1 MNQSKPTGRTTTQ
14 NMALLFTILLAVNI
28 AGFVG
33 FISLEKKFDQN
44 LNTLNEDFSARSQI
58 FERVQAQLGYGQFI
72 HNFKNLVIR
81 GESDY
86 RSQSYSTSLL
96 KNAESINNDLNQY
109 KQLGSLHITEKEAIA
124 TIESVVSQ
132 YVEQAKKVIEL
143 KNSGM
148 DIKAIDAQV
157 VVDDRNALKAM
168 DKWYTYLS
176 QDWNRQSS
184 ALLEQAASQKQIEV
198 FLVFFGVF
206 IITLIAFEWLIRR
219 SLISPLRKIYEN
231 LNQVCSIDGT
241 LDKNYKFSIN
251 GGYETRQ
258 LAHYLNRMLQ
268 HINLQIEELSA
279 IRTTVDQ
286 SSSNIMLADNDLNI
300 TYMNEA
306 ILSTLKSVES
316 DIQKMLPHF
325 EANDLIGKNIDIF
338 HVHPEHQRQLLGQLK
353 ETYIA
358 KLTLGELHLNI
369 IVNPI
374 WGEDGSR
381 IGFVT
386 EWKDITESVKLEK
399 MQTAVEQNLKT
410 MVEKAARGHIGE
422 QIDVS
427 ALDGFI
433 RDLGEQ
439 INFMSKAIHEANNNI
454 SHVIHFLAE
463 GDLTHRVEGDY
474 EADLG
479 EMKNAINDS
488 LDTLSRTISQV
499 DVSIRNI
506 AEDIDA
512 TTERNTDLSRRIG
525 QQAAELEN
533 TASTM
538 EEITA
543 AVRNNADNAQQ
554 ANALT
559 VDASRSLDQGSQ
571 IMQKTIGAMQ
581 DIKASSDQIQQI
593 IGLIDSIA
601 FQTNLLALNAAVEAA
616 RAGEHGRGFA
626 VVAGE
631 VRNLAGKSAEAAKD
645 IKTLIDRSVS
655 QVIEGTRLAEQS
667 GSSLDEL
674 GHSMQQVTQMIS
686 EIATSSLEQSQGIE
700 QLNQAIVSLDSNT
713 QENAQLVQL
722 SAESALAISEQ
733 SQQLVR
739 SIATF
744 KISESFSLEAQ
755 KQLQNTNTKVLT
767 SK

>member
-1 MNQSKPTGRTTTQ
+1 MSHSTTKGQTTTQ
-14 NMALLFTILLAVNI
+14 NMVIFFVLLLVINVLGYW
-28 AGFVG
+28 GFN
-33 FISLEKKFDQN
+33 SLENKANQELIALNQN
-44 LNTLNEDFSARSQI
+44 FS
-58 FERVQAQLGYGQFI
+58 ERTKLLQDIQVQMGYGQFI
-72 HNFKNLVIR
+72 HNFKNMVLR
-81 GESDY
+81 GEKDY
-86 RSQSYSTSLL
+86 RTQSYSQAVLQNS
-96 KNAESINNDLNQY
+96 KNIRKDLNHY
-109 KQLGSLHITEKEAIA
+109 KKLTPLHASEKEAIN
-124 TIESVVSQ
+124 TIENVVNQ
-132 YVEQAKKVIEL
+132 YTKMSEKVIEL

-148 DIKAIDAQV
+148 SIQEIDSQV
-157 VVDDRNALKAM
+157 LVDDRKTIEAINT
-168 DKWYTYLS
+168 WYVYLT
-176 QDWNRQSS
+176 NERQKQTTE
-184 ALLEQAASQKQIEV
+184 LLEQAATNKKIEI
-198 FLVFFGVF
+198 FLVFVAIF
-206 IITLIAFEWLIRR
+206 IFTILAFELLFRR
-219 SLISPLRKIYEN
+219 SLISPLQNIYN
-231 LNQVCSIDGT
+231 GLNQICSKDGVIDTNIKIKPMGS
-241 LDKNYKFSIN
+241 LEVKK
-251 GGYETRQ
+251 
-258 LAHYLNRMLQ
+258 LASNVNNMLQ
-268 HINLQIEELSA
+268 RIGRQMHELNA

-286 SSSNIMLADNDLNI
+286 STSNIMLADNDLNI

-306 ILSTLKSVES
+306 ILQTLKSVEP
-316 DIQKMLPHF
+316 DIQKMLPQF

-338 HVHPEHQRQLLGQLK
+338 HVNPGHQRHLLGQLK
-353 ETYIA
+353 ETYVA

-374 WGEDGSR
+374 WGDEGQR

-386 EWKDITESVKLEK
+386 EWKDITENVKLEK
-399 MQTAVEQNLKT
+399 MQAAVEQNLKI

-433 RDLGEQ
+433 HDLGEQ
-439 INFMSKAIHEANNNI
+439 INYMSQAIHHANTNI
-454 SHVIHFLAE
+454 SNVIEYLSE

-479 EMKNAINDS
+479 NMKDAINHS
-488 LDTLSRTISQV
+488 LDKLSTTISQV
-499 DVSIRNI
+499 DASIRNI
-506 AEDIDA
+506 AKDIDA
-512 TTERNTDLSRRIG
+512 TTSRNTDLAQRIKD
-525 QQAAELEN
+525 QAAALED

-554 ANALT
+554 ANSLS
-559 VDASRSLDQGSQ
+559 VDASKSLNQGSQ
-571 IMQKTIGAMQ
+571 IMQKTISAMQ
-581 DIKASSDQIQQI
+581 DIKKSSDQIQQI

-631 VRNLAGKSAEAAKD
+631 VRNLAGKSADAAKD

-655 QVIEGTRLAEQS
+655 QVVEGTRLAEQS
-667 GSSLDEL
+667 GSSMNDLSQ
-674 GHSMQQVTQMIS
+674 SMEQVIHMIG

-733 SQQLVR
+733 SQELVE
-739 SIATF
+739 SIKTF
-744 KISESFSLEAQ
+744 KIADSFTQQAQ
-755 KQLQNTNTKVLT
+755 QRLLDHKG
-767 SK
+767 